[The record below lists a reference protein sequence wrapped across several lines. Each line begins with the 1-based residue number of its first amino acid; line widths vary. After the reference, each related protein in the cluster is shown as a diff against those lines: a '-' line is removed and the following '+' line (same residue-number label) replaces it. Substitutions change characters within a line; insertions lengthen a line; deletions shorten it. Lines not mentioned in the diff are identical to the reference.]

1 MTTQIFISYRR
12 EDTADIT
19 GRIHDRLTFKYGTPA
34 VFKDVDSIPL
44 GSDFRKYLDSKI
56 KECAVVLVVVGDDW
70 MKEDPKTGAIRL
82 DNPDDYVRIEIE
94 SALKRG
100 IPVIPLLVEG
110 ASMPPQARLPEKMQD
125 FVYRQA
131 RVIGR
136 DPDFRL
142 HMDALIAEL
151 ERIFDESQ
159 PRPPRQPEQV
169 RATAPIR
176 PAYQRPA
183 NSAPLPA
190 APASAWPRPERRGP
204 PGNSGKGPPP
214 PQTSGAGK
222 WLLLTIVI
230 TAVIFVFIFF
240 MAVFIGMADSGMN
253 Y

>member
-19 GRIHDRLTFKYGTPA
+19 GRIYDRLTFKYGMPA

-70 MKEDPKTGAIRL
+70 MKKDPKTGAMRL

-94 SALKRG
+94 SALERG

-110 ASMPPQARLPEKMQD
+110 ASMPTQERLPEKMQD

-151 ERIFDESQ
+151 ERIFDECR
-159 PRPPRQPEQV
+159 PRPPRRQEQL
-169 RATAPIR
+169 RPTAPLR
-176 PAYQRPA
+176 PAYRGPA
-183 NSAPLPA
+183 NSAPLPPP
-190 APASAWPRPERRGP
+190 PAFAVRGP
-204 PGNSGKGPPP
+204 AHGGPAGVSGAR
-214 PQTSGAGK
+214 PQQRTSGAGT
-222 WLLLTIVI
+222 WILLTIVL
-230 TAVIFVFIFF
+230 TAVFVGFILFLSLL
-240 MAVFIGMADSGMN
+240 ANI
-253 Y
+253 